1 VSGDGIAL
9 CGEARRSTT
18 NMCHWRVRGH
28 LCNLCF
34 GHDGSIGGASTR
46 VEDNSNRPTFQQA
59 TICTW
64 WCKLRPGSSTDSAID
79 QCARR
84 VGNIQNNGK
93 LHSAASGRHAT
104 RGGDWG
110 CIVGSTHMVP
120 ELNSANTRCIAVTQS
135 LLQLTASRIAMEPS
149 DHCTCVG
156 VSWRSITTCCRLF
169 FSTER

>member
-1 VSGDGIAL
+1 MSGDGIAL

-64 WCKLRPGSSTDSAID
+64 WCKLRPGSSTYSAID

-110 CIVGSTHMVP
+110 CIVVNTQQAV
-120 ELNSANTRCIAVTQS
+120 NSENIRCISSDDAIS
-135 LLQLTASRIAMEPS
+135 AA
-149 DHCTCVG
+149 DHC
-156 VSWRSITTCCRLF
+156 VSHSDDRA
-169 FSTER
+169 E